1 MMLMRTYYE
10 KFHYPQRD
18 FMRPIGEISF
28 HFLSRAPQPTQNY
41 NTLIHPCD
49 YYVWALIAASVMAVT
64 LALLIV
70 DISYAKWTNT
80 SMKGVFHQSIYIG
93 VGAIIDESIMDQY
106 IYKTPCA
113 KARKILVGQWIL
125 LGFLIT
131 ISYKSVILANMMSI
145 EYEKGIDSIDD
156 MLDSTKPLMV
166 IRSMQPLFAT
176 DPRPQVI
183 ELSRKVKYFDFEN
196 ARFPQWIL
204 DG

>member
-80 SMKGVFHQSIYIG
+80 SMKGVFHHSMFNLYQM
-93 VGAIIDESIMDQY
+93 AIITVNKLSFQ
-106 IYKTPCA
+106 TSA
-113 KARKILVGQWIL
+113 
-125 LGFLIT
+125 LGFVQLWMRVLW
-131 ISYKSVILANMMSI
+131 ISTFARALAQRP
-145 EYEKGIDSIDD
+145 EK
-156 MLDSTKPLMV
+156 
-166 IRSMQPLFAT
+166 
-176 DPRPQVI
+176 
-183 ELSRKVKYFDFEN
+183 LSFLCGYYWDF
-196 ARFPQWIL
+196 
-204 DG
+204 